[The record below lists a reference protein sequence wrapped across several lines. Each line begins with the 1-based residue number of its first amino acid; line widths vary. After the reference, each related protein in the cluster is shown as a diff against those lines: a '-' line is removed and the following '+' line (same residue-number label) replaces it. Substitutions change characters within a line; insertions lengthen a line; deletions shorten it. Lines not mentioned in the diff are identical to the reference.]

1 MTDQQP
7 LPTSPQPLPGPLR
20 IAPYVGG
27 KATVGGVNRV
37 VKLSSNENPYGA
49 SPAAIDA
56 FRETGDQ
63 LALYPDGGATALREA
78 IGKAE
83 GLDPARIVCGAGSDE
98 ILSLLCLAYAGPGD
112 EVMHSAH
119 GFLMYRLSALAVG
132 AEPVSIPE
140 QNLTAD
146 IDAMIAAANERTK
159 IVFLAN
165 PNNPTGTMIA
175 DSEIRRLRDGLPAH
189 TLLVI
194 DAAYAE
200 YVEDPDYEP
209 GARLVEERED
219 TVMTRTFSK
228 IHGLAALR
236 LGWGYGPASVID
248 ALNRVRGPFNVSAP
262 ALAAGTKAIADDAFI
277 KQARE
282 GNAVERAR
290 VADALERLGF
300 SVTPSQGNFV
310 LAEFGTNGPRSAENA
325 DTFLQKRGILIRRM
339 EGYGLP
345 AHLRISIGTTEENGL
360 LLAALE
366 DFVAP

>member
-7 LPTSPQPLPGPLR
+7 ITPQPRPGPLR

-27 KATVGGVNRV
+27 KASVGGVNRV

-49 SPAAIDA
+49 SPAAIAA
-56 FRETGDQ
+56 FRDAGDR
-63 LALYPDGGATALREA
+63 LALYPDGGAVSLREA

-119 GFLMYRLSALAVG
+119 GFLMYRLSALSVG

-140 QNLTAD
+140 VDLTAD
-146 IDAMIAAANERTK
+146 IDAMIAAATEKTK
-159 IVFLAN
+159 IVFIAN
-165 PNNPTGTMIA
+165 PNNPTGTMLPDA
-175 DSEIRRLRDGLPAH
+175 EVRRLREGLPAH
-189 TLLVI
+189 VLLVI

-200 YVEDPDYEP
+200 YVEDPDYDT
-209 GARLVEERED
+209 GARLVGERED

-236 LGWGYGPASVID
+236 LGWGYGPAAVID
-248 ALNRVRGPFNVSAP
+248 TLNRVRGPFNVSAP
-262 ALAAGTKAIADDAFI
+262 ALAAGARSIADDDFI
-277 KQARE
+277 AKARD
-282 GNAVERAR
+282 GNRTERAR
-290 VADALERLGF
+290 VADALERMGF
-300 SVTPSQGNFV
+300 AVAPSQGNFV
-310 LAEFGTNGPRSAENA
+310 LAEFGEDGPRAASEA
-325 DTFLQKRGILIRRM
+325 DAFLQKRGILIRRM

-345 AHLRISIGTTEENGL
+345 AHLRISIGTAEENGIL
-360 LLAALE
+360 IAALE
-366 DFVAP
+366 DFTA

>member
-1 MTDQQP
+1 MTDQQTT
-7 LPTSPQPLPGPLR
+7 PTPRPGPLR

-27 KATVGGVNRV
+27 KASVGGVNRV

-49 SPAAIDA
+49 SPAAIAA
-56 FRETGDQ
+56 FKAAGDT

-78 IGKAE
+78 IAKAE

-119 GFLMYRLSALAVG
+119 GFLMYRLSTLAVG

-140 QNLTAD
+140 RDLTAD
-146 IDAMIAAANERTK
+146 IDAMIAAANEKTK

-165 PNNPTGTMIA
+165 PNNPTGTMIPDA
-175 DSEIRRLRDGLPAH
+175 EVRRLRDGLPAH

-200 YVEDPDYEP
+200 YVDDPDYEA
-209 GARLVEERED
+209 GARLVEQRDD

-236 LGWGYGPASVID
+236 LGWGYGPEGVVD
-248 ALNRVRGPFNVSAP
+248 ALNRVRGPFNVAAP
-262 ALAAGTKAIADDAFI
+262 ALAAGAEAIADDEFI
-277 KQARE
+277 TKARD
-282 GNAVERAR
+282 GNHIERTR
-290 VADALERLGF
+290 VTEALERLGF
-300 SVTPSQGNFV
+300 PVAPSHGNFV
-310 LAEFGTNGPRSAENA
+310 LAEFGEDGPRSAASA
-325 DTFLQKRGILIRRM
+325 DEFLQKRGILIRRM

-345 AHLRISIGTTEENGL
+345 AHLRISIGTAEENGL
-360 LLAALE
+360 LLGALE
-366 DFVAP
+366 DFVA

>member
-1 MTDQQP
+1 MINQP
-7 LPTSPQPLPGPLR
+7 STPAPRPGPLR

-27 KATVGGVNRV
+27 KANVGGVNRV

-49 SPAAIDA
+49 SPAAIAA
-56 FRETGDQ
+56 FREAGDT

-119 GFLMYRLSALAVG
+119 GFLMYRLSTLAVG

-140 QNLTAD
+140 RDLMAD

-165 PNNPTGTMIA
+165 PNNPTGTMIPDA
-175 DSEIRRLRDGLPAH
+175 EVRRLRDGLPGH

-200 YVEDPDYEP
+200 YVDDPDYES
-209 GARLVEERED
+209 GARLVEQRED

-236 LGWGYGPASVID
+236 LGWGYGPAGVVD
-248 ALNRVRGPFNVSAP
+248 ALNRVRGPFNVAAP
-262 ALAAGTKAIADDAFI
+262 ALAAGAQAIADNGFI
-277 KQARE
+277 TSARD
-282 GNAVERAR
+282 GNRVERTR
-290 VADALERLGF
+290 VSESLERLGF
-300 SVTPSQGNFV
+300 RVTPSHGNFV
-310 LAEFGTNGPRSAENA
+310 LAEFGEDGDRSAAAA
-325 DTFLQKRGILIRRM
+325 DAFLQERGILIRRM

-345 AHLRISIGTTEENGL
+345 AHLRISIGTTEENGVL
-360 LLAALE
+360 IAALE
-366 DFVAP
+366 DFVA

>member
-1 MTDQQP
+1 MTDT
-7 LPTSPQPLPGPLR
+7 LPSAPQPRPGPLR

-27 KATVGGVNRV
+27 KASVGGVNRV

-49 SPAAIDA
+49 SAAAIDA
-56 FRETGDQ
+56 FREAGDT

-78 IGKAE
+78 IAKAE

-98 ILSLLCLAYAGPGD
+98 ILSMLCLAYAGPGD

-119 GFLMYRLSALAVG
+119 GFLMYRLSTLAVG
-132 AEPVSIPE
+132 ADPVSIPE
-140 QNLTAD
+140 RDLTAD

-165 PNNPTGTMIA
+165 PNNPTGTMLP
-175 DSEIRRLRDGLPAH
+175 DREIRRLREGLPAH
-189 TLLVI
+189 VLLVI

-200 YVEDPDYEP
+200 YVEDAEYDS
-209 GARLVEERED
+209 GARLVAERED

-236 LGWGYGPASVID
+236 LGWGYGPAGVVD

-262 ALAAGTKAIADDAFI
+262 ALAAGAQAIADDAFI
-277 KQARE
+277 TKARE
-282 GNAVERAR
+282 GNTVERAR
-290 VADALERLGF
+290 VVDALERLGF
-300 SVTPSQGNFV
+300 TVAPSQGNFV
-310 LAEFGTNGPRSAENA
+310 LAEFGEDGPRAASAA
-325 DTFLQKRGILIRRM
+325 DEFLQKRGILIRRM
-339 EGYGLP
+339 ESYGLP
-345 AHLRISIGTTEENGL
+345 AHLRISIGTPEENGI

-366 DFVAP
+366 DFAA

>member
-1 MTDQQP
+1 MTEY
-7 LPTSPQPLPGPLR
+7 PTAPQPRPGPLR

-27 KATVGGVNRV
+27 KSSVGGVNRV

-49 SPAAIDA
+49 SPAAIAA
-56 FRETGDQ
+56 FREAGDT

-112 EVMHSAH
+112 EIIHSAH

-132 AEPVSIPE
+132 ADPVSIPE
-140 QNLTAD
+140 RDLTAD
-146 IDAMIAAANERTK
+146 IDAMIEAANERTK
-159 IVFLAN
+159 IVFIAN
-165 PNNPTGTMIA
+165 PNNPTGTMLPES
-175 DSEIRRLRDGLPAH
+175 DLRRLRQGLPPH
-189 TLLVI
+189 VLLVI

-200 YVEDPDYEP
+200 YVEHPDYDP
-209 GARLVEERED
+209 GARLVAERED

-236 LGWGYGPASVID
+236 LGWAFGPAEVVD

-262 ALAAGTKAIADDAFI
+262 ALAAGAEAIADEDFI
-277 KQARE
+277 A
-282 GNAVERAR
+282 RAR
-290 VADALERLGF
+290 TGNTAERHRVATALERMGF
-300 SVTPSQGNFV
+300 AVAPSEGNFV
-310 LAEFGTNGPRSAENA
+310 LAEFGEDGPRAASAA
-325 DTFLQKRGILIRRM
+325 DAFLQERGILIRRM

-345 AHLRISIGTTEENGL
+345 AHLRISIGTPEENGL
-360 LLAALE
+360 LLSALE
-366 DFVAP
+366 DFVA

>member
-1 MTDQQP
+1 MTDQQTA
-7 LPTSPQPLPGPLR
+7 PTPRPGPLR

-27 KATVGGVNRV
+27 KASVGGVNRV

-49 SPAAIDA
+49 SPAAISAFKDA
-56 FRETGDQ
+56 GDS

-78 IGKAE
+78 IAKAE

-119 GFLMYRLSALAVG
+119 GFLMYRLSTLAVG

-140 QNLTAD
+140 RDLTAD
-146 IDAMIAAANERTK
+146 IDAMIAAANEKTK

-165 PNNPTGTMIA
+165 PNNPTGTMIPDA
-175 DSEIRRLRDGLPAH
+175 EVRRLREGLPAH

-200 YVEDPDYEP
+200 YVDDPDYES
-209 GARLVEERED
+209 GARLVEQRDD

-236 LGWGYGPASVID
+236 LGWGYGPESVVD
-248 ALNRVRGPFNVSAP
+248 ALNRVRGPFNVAAP
-262 ALAAGTKAIADDAFI
+262 ALAAGAEAIADDAFI
-277 KQARE
+277 AHARD
-282 GNAVERAR
+282 GNRIERAR
-290 VADALERLGF
+290 VTEALERLGF
-300 SVTPSQGNFV
+300 GVAPSHGNFV
-310 LAEFGTNGPRSAENA
+310 LAEFGEDGPRSAAAA
-325 DTFLQKRGILIRRM
+325 DEFLQKRGILIRRM

-345 AHLRISIGTTEENGL
+345 AHLRISIGTAEENGL
-360 LLAALE
+360 LIAALE
-366 DFVAP
+366 DFIA

>member
-1 MTDQQP
+1 MTDQQTT
-7 LPTSPQPLPGPLR
+7 PTPRPGPLR

-27 KATVGGVNRV
+27 KASVGGVNRV

-49 SPAAIDA
+49 SPAAIAA
-56 FRETGDQ
+56 FKAAGDT

-78 IGKAE
+78 IAKAE

-119 GFLMYRLSALAVG
+119 GFLMYRLSTLAVG

-140 QNLTAD
+140 RDLTAD
-146 IDAMIAAANERTK
+146 IDAMIAAANEKTK

-165 PNNPTGTMIA
+165 PNNPTGTMIPDA
-175 DSEIRRLRDGLPAH
+175 DVRRLRDGLPAH

-200 YVEDPDYEP
+200 YVDDPDYEA
-209 GARLVEERED
+209 GARLVEQRDD

-236 LGWGYGPASVID
+236 LGWGYGPEGVVD
-248 ALNRVRGPFNVSAP
+248 ALNRVRGPFNVAAP
-262 ALAAGTKAIADDAFI
+262 ALAAGVEAIADGAFI
-277 KQARE
+277 THARD
-282 GNAVERAR
+282 GNRVERAR
-290 VADALERLGF
+290 VTEALERLGF
-300 SVTPSQGNFV
+300 PVAPSHGNFV
-310 LAEFGTNGPRSAENA
+310 LAEFGEDGPRSAASA
-325 DTFLQKRGILIRRM
+325 DEFLQKRGILIRRM

-345 AHLRISIGTTEENGL
+345 AHLRISIGTAEENGL
-360 LLAALE
+360 LLGALE
-366 DFVAP
+366 DFVA

>member
-1 MTDQQP
+1 MTEQQTI
-7 LPTSPQPLPGPLR
+7 PTPRPGPLR

-27 KATVGGVNRV
+27 KASVGGVNRV

-49 SPAAIDA
+49 SPAAITA
-56 FRETGDQ
+56 FKAAGDT

-140 QNLTAD
+140 RDLMAD
-146 IDAMIAAANERTK
+146 IDAMIDAATERTK

-165 PNNPTGTMIA
+165 PNNPTGTMIPDA
-175 DSEIRRLRDGLPAH
+175 DVRRLREGLPAH
-189 TLLVI
+189 TLLVL

-200 YVEDPDYEP
+200 YVDDPDYEA
-209 GARLVEERED
+209 GARLVEQRND

-236 LGWGYGPASVID
+236 LGWGYGPEGVVD
-248 ALNRVRGPFNVSAP
+248 ALNRVRGPFNVAAP
-262 ALAAGTKAIADDAFI
+262 ALAAGAEAIADDAFI
-277 KQARE
+277 ARARD
-282 GNAVERAR
+282 GNRVERAR
-290 VADALERLGF
+290 VTAALERLGF
-300 SVTPSQGNFV
+300 GVAPSHGNFV
-310 LAEFGTNGPRSAENA
+310 LAAFGEDGPRSAAAA
-325 DTFLQKRGILIRRM
+325 DEFLQKRGILIRRM

-345 AHLRISIGTTEENGL
+345 AHLRISIGTAEENGL
-360 LLAALE
+360 LIAALE
-366 DFVAP
+366 DFVA

>member
-1 MTDQQP
+1 MTDQA
-7 LPTSPQPLPGPLR
+7 TSSPQPRPGPMR

-27 KATVGGVNRV
+27 KASVGGVNRV

-49 SPAAIDA
+49 SPAAIAA
-56 FRETGDQ
+56 FKEAGDT

-78 IGKAE
+78 IGEAE

-98 ILSLLCLAYAGPGD
+98 ILSLLCLAYAGPED

-119 GFLMYRLSALAVG
+119 GFLMYRLSALGVG
-132 AEPVSIPE
+132 ADPVSIPE

-146 IDAMIAAANERTK
+146 IDAMIAAAGERTK

-165 PNNPTGTMIA
+165 PNNPTGTMIP
-175 DSEIRRLRDGLPAH
+175 DSEVRRLRDGLPAH
-189 TLLVI
+189 TLLVL

-200 YVEDPDYEP
+200 YVDDPDYDS

-219 TVMTRTFSK
+219 VVMTRTFSK

-236 LGWGYGPASVID
+236 LGWGYGPASVVD

-262 ALAAGTKAIADDAFI
+262 ALAAGAQSIADDAFI
-277 KQARE
+277 EQARS

-290 VADALERLGF
+290 VAAALEAMGF
-300 SVTPSQGNFV
+300 PVTPSQGNFV
-310 LAEFGTNGPRSAENA
+310 LTEFGIDGPRSAESA

-339 EGYGLP
+339 ESYGLP
-345 AHLRISIGTTEENGL
+345 AHLRISIGTAEENGL
-360 LLAALE
+360 LIAALE
-366 DFVAP
+366 DFVAA